1 MLRIPATISR
11 IPTNNALPTPLI
23 WFPPVAA
30 AAGKRPYV

>member
-23 WFPPVAA
+23 DSPFGSKNRQP
-30 AAGKRPYV
+30 